1 MNPYIALT
9 RPGNVVLTAVA
20 VVAGSYIAAGDN
32 IFDFQVEI
40 MIASLAAMMLVGGG
54 NALNDYNDRES
65 DKENH
70 PNRPIPAG
78 LISADETLV
87 YSRILLS
94 AGLLIVLFGL
104 ANKLPFIIALIG
116 TITLISYENKLKA
129 LGLSGNIAVGFMSGA
144 VFLYA
149 GMVVNDPGP
158 TLWMFGLA
166 FLATVAREIVKDIQD
181 LEGDTDRFTLPARIG
196 IAKSLFVTGI
206 LLVVAWSLSFTAITQ
221 FSGIASNAYA
231 IGVSIANVIMLVG
244 FQNARNGDYFS
255 GQKENKAR
263 DGSCNVS
270 FYCCSRAVVILIYAH
285 LYIY

>member
-231 IGVSIANVIMLVG
+231 IGVSIANVIMLLG

-255 GQKENKAR
+255 GQKKIKQGMGVAMLAFIAAA
-263 DGSCNVS
+263 G
-270 FYCCSRAVVILIYAH
+270 L
-285 LYIY
+285 

>member
-20 VVAGSYIAAGDN
+20 VVAGSFIAAGDN
-32 IFDFQVEI
+32 ILDFQVEI
-40 MIASLAAMMLVGGG
+40 VIASLAAMMLVGGG

-196 IAKSLFVTGI
+196 IGKSLFVTGI

-221 FSGIASNAYA
+221 FSGMASNAYV

-255 GQKENKAR
+255 GQKKIKQGMGVAMLAFIAAA
-263 DGSCNVS
+263 G
-270 FYCCSRAVVILIYAH
+270 L
-285 LYIY
+285 

>member
-20 VVAGSYIAAGDN
+20 VVAGSFIAAGDS
-32 IFDFQVEI
+32 ISDFQVEI
-40 MIASLAAMMLVGGG
+40 IIASLAAMMLVGGG

-94 AGLLIVLFGL
+94 TGLLIVLFGL
-104 ANKLPFIIALIG
+104 ANKLPFVIALIG
-116 TITLISYENKLKA
+116 TIILISYENKLKA
-129 LGLSGNIAVGFMSGA
+129 LGLSGNMAVGFMSGA

-196 IAKSLFVTGI
+196 ITKSLFVTGI

-221 FSGIASNAYA
+221 FSGMASNAYA

-255 GQKENKAR
+255 GQKKIKQGMGVAMLAFIAAA
-263 DGSCNVS
+263 G
-270 FYCCSRAVVILIYAH
+270 L
-285 LYIY
+285 

>member
-20 VVAGSYIAAGDN
+20 VVAGSFIAAGDS
-32 IFDFQVEI
+32 ILDFQVEI
-40 MIASLAAMMLVGGG
+40 VIASLAAMMLVGGG

-78 LISADETLV
+78 LINADEALV

-94 AGLLIVLFGL
+94 IGLLIVLFGL

-116 TITLISYENKLKA
+116 TVTLISYENNLKA
-129 LGLSGNIAVGFMSGA
+129 LGLSGNMAVGFMSGA

-196 IAKSLFVTGI
+196 IAKSLFVTGF

-221 FSGIASNAYA
+221 FSGMASNAYA
-231 IGVSIANVIMLVG
+231 IGVSIANVIMLIG

-255 GQKENKAR
+255 GQKKIKQGMGVAMLAFIAAA
-263 DGSCNVS
+263 G
-270 FYCCSRAVVILIYAH
+270 L
-285 LYIY
+285 

>member
-9 RPGNVVLTAVA
+9 RPGNVVLTAIA

-32 IFDFQVEI
+32 IFDFQIEI

-94 AGLLIVLFGL
+94 AGLLVVLFGL

-129 LGLSGNIAVGFMSGA
+129 LGLSGNMAVGFMSGA

-158 TLWMFGLA
+158 TLWIFGLA

-206 LLVVAWSLSFTAITQ
+206 LLIVAWSLSFTAITQ
-221 FSGIASNAYA
+221 FSGMASNAYV

-255 GQKENKAR
+255 GQKKIKQGMGVAMLAFIAAA
-263 DGSCNVS
+263 G
-270 FYCCSRAVVILIYAH
+270 L
-285 LYIY
+285 

>member
-166 FLATVAREIVKDIQD
+166 FLATVALEIVKDIQD

-221 FSGIASNAYA
+221 FSGMASNAYA

-255 GQKENKAR
+255 GQKKIKQGMGVAMLAFIAAA
-263 DGSCNVS
+263 G
-270 FYCCSRAVVILIYAH
+270 L
-285 LYIY
+285 